1 MNHKRSLIAIVFAIA
16 LCLIALVWSK
26 RKSTSVSGP
35 TATSMAVPSPT
46 APAETLASTHGN
58 SSHDPTTVY
67 VHNLLLRKGP
77 TFRIYIRWIRGQ
89 MLRTHPNLT
98 PSFDDPNS
106 FVFFIQKGIIHANLG
121 DIGNFLNLDA
131 PASFPLK
138 NITVIGEGDQVR
150 LTGTLHKLFVPLPV
164 ELRTTVSATADGRI
178 HLHLTKINVLKVP
191 LKGLLGGLH
200 VEIDDIMGRSPIHG
214 LEVSGND
221 LFFDTTELL
230 PPPHIRGQL
239 TNVHLTLPDLVLTYG
254 NAPND
259 ETELAQWHNFLRLT
273 GGDLDFGKL
282 TMHHTDLTLIDA
294 SNGVWFDLDLVNYQ
308 AQLVK
313 GYSRMTAQA
322 GLEIFMPDLDEKA
335 SKQASQKVT
344 LEWLKNRTSSLPSG
358 VLSAH

>member
-1 MNHKRSLIAIVFAIA
+1 MNRKCYLISVALVIA
-16 LCLIALVWSK
+16 LCVIALVWFK
-26 RKSTSVSGP
+26 RKSTNAPGP
-35 TATSMAVPSPT
+35 TATSMAAISPS
-46 APAETLASTHGN
+46 APAEALASTNGN
-58 SSHDPTTVY
+58 SPPASTTVY

-77 TFRIYIRWIRGQ
+77 TFRIYIRWIRGE
-89 MLRTHPNLT
+89 MLRTHRNLT

-106 FVFFIQKGIIHANLG
+106 FVFYIQKGIIHANLG

-131 PASFPLK
+131 PANFPLK
-138 NITVIGEGDQVR
+138 NITVVGEGDQVR

-164 ELRTTVSATADGRI
+164 EIRTTVSATPDGRI
-178 HLHLTKINVLKVP
+178 HLHLTKINVLKLP

-200 VEIDDIMGRSPIHG
+200 VEIDDIMGHSPIRG

-239 TNVHLTLPDLVLTYG
+239 TNVRLARPDLVLTYG
-254 NAPND
+254 KAPTD
-259 ETELAQWHNFLRLT
+259 ETELAQWHNFLRLN

-294 SNGVWFDLDLVNYQ
+294 SNDAWFDLDLVNYQ
-308 AQLVK
+308 AQLVN

-322 GLEIFMPDLDEKA
+322 GLEIFMPDLDDKA
-335 SKQASQKVT
+335 PKQASRSVT
-344 LEWLKNRTSSLPSG
+344 LEWLKNRTSSLPSD
-358 VLSAH
+358 VPAH